1 MPGIKLIKNPKPAT
15 NAPDLLAVGFLNVC
29 SLRGK
34 AGEIAEI
41 IAKRGISI
49 FAVAETWLKPSIS
62 DGELAINHFNL
73 FRKDRINRH
82 GGGVC
87 LYCHE
92 TLNVRRR
99 HDLESDSL
107 EIMWLDV
114 NIPGECIRFG
124 CGYRPPNMLQAYWD
138 DFEANVEAACLG
150 THATTVLVG
159 DFNIDLRPP
168 LASGALSMRN
178 LLTRLGLQNYVTQ
191 PTRVTAH
198 SETLIDLFLSSSP
211 IHGVCESVYCDIS
224 DHNVVLARLSAAIP
238 RQRNSTPQRK
248 FRKFH
253 TVNWQRFNEDLL
265 EKLKDPPPQDMDC
278 MVDSFTDHIL
288 SVLDQHAPLVL
299 QRKRP
304 RRPCP
309 WLTEELV
316 ACVRSRNHLH
326 RRLMR
331 DRSNELLR
339 QQHRDARS
347 KARRLDRKLRNEYFF
362 TQCSTT
368 DQRKL
373 WKVMNDVTGRK
384 ATRHDP
390 QASMGDL
397 SKQFSD
403 VVTDKNRP
411 SILDTPAGPVPEES
425 LTNFQPV
432 STDDVCKCL
441 QAVNPHKAVGSDHV
455 PGVVL
460 KSCARVLAEPLA
472 NIINASLSTGYVPL
486 KFKISY
492 VSPLF
497 KSGDR
502 TEAKNYR
509 PVSLLP
515 IVSRILEHFVKKQLN
530 EYLSEQRLLPE
541 SQFAYRKHRST
552 EDAVTLAVNRWL
564 MAKQERKYT
573 GVIMVDMSKAF
584 DRVRHSRLISILFS
598 FGLCGPVL
606 QWFCSYLSDRLQHIR
621 IGDSLSAAAVCS
633 RGVPQ
638 GSVLGPLLF
647 LIYTSDIATVLP
659 TSVVNQEFAD
669 DIIIDFSH
677 SNPQI
682 VCARLTTAMTNLSQ
696 WLEGIGLLMNA
707 GKTQVMMLKPRGVYD
722 APCTVKCNDVLLNVT
737 HTAKYLGVVID
748 DELSW
753 QPHIDN
759 ISRKCAQAIGQ
770 LWRHGQCFT
779 LRARKA
785 WYLAIIQSS
794 ILYASNSFFPSLS
807 RSLFSRLEKLSKAG
821 LRAVFRVKP
830 QTPTL
835 PLMRRLKVRGLA
847 QLCNEKL
854 LVFVFRC
861 MHNLSSALF
870 HEFFSPMLCSD
881 GQRISRG
888 QVTHLLRV
896 PFLPGP
902 SGRSTVHFVATRLWN
917 SLPRDTRS
925 IDNYI
930 AFRNEISAIDLSA
943 YCT

>member
-1 MPGIKLIKNPKPAT
+1 
-15 NAPDLLAVGFLNVC
+15 
-29 SLRGK
+29 
-34 AGEIAEI
+34 
-41 IAKRGISI
+41 
-49 FAVAETWLKPSIS
+49 
-62 DGELAINHFNL
+62 
-73 FRKDRINRH
+73 
-82 GGGVC
+82 
-87 LYCHE
+87 
-92 TLNVRRR
+92 
-99 HDLESDSL
+99 
-107 EIMWLDV
+107 MWLDV

-238 RQRNSTPQRK
+238 RQRNSTPQ
-248 FRKFH
+248 
-253 TVNWQRFNEDLL
+253 
-265 EKLKDPPPQDMDC
+265 
-278 MVDSFTDHIL
+278 SFTDHIL

-515 IVSRILEHFVKKQLN
+515 IVSRILE
-530 EYLSEQRLLPE
+530 QRLLPE

-584 DRVRHSRLISILFS
+584 DRVRHSR
-598 FGLCGPVL
+598 PVYSTL
-606 QWFCSYLSDRLQHIR
+606 ELEIVCQPQ
-621 IGDSLSAAAVCS
+621 LSAQ
-633 RGVPQ
+633 GVFPKVV
-638 GSVLGPLLF
+638 SLDPCFSLFTPATSPLSCQHPLS
-647 LIYTSDIATVLP
+647 T
-659 TSVVNQEFAD
+659 
-669 DIIIDFSH
+669 
-677 SNPQI
+677 
-682 VCARLTTAMTNLSQ
+682 RNLR
-696 WLEGIGLLMNA
+696 
-707 GKTQVMMLKPRGVYD
+707 T
-722 APCTVKCNDVLLNVT
+722 
-737 HTAKYLGVVID
+737 
-748 DELSW
+748 
-753 QPHIDN
+753 
-759 ISRKCAQAIGQ
+759 IS
-770 LWRHGQCFT
+770 
-779 LRARKA
+779 
-785 WYLAIIQSS
+785 SS
-794 ILYASNSFFPSLS
+794 ISL
-807 RSLFSRLEKLSKAG
+807 
-821 LRAVFRVKP
+821 
-830 QTPTL
+830 
-835 PLMRRLKVRGLA
+835 
-847 QLCNEKL
+847 
-854 LVFVFRC
+854 
-861 MHNLSSALF
+861 
-870 HEFFSPMLCSD
+870 
-881 GQRISRG
+881 
-888 QVTHLLRV
+888 
-896 PFLPGP
+896 
-902 SGRSTVHFVATRLWN
+902 TR
-917 SLPRDTRS
+917 TRK
-925 IDNYI
+925 
-930 AFRNEISAIDLSA
+930 
-943 YCT
+943 